1 MSGPSLPTSTAPTR
15 IALLV
20 DGENMSPVHS
30 HEVLAIARNFGD
42 PTIRRVYGKSEHIG
56 GWDQEGFRLVP
67 TRPGK
72 NAADLLLTVEAMT
85 LALRDGIRTII
96 IATSDGDFVYLSTQ
110 LRELAYTVVG
120 IGGPKAAT
128 AFQASCTEFV
138 KIAAP
143 KVFHPP
149 TAQVEPDNLCLI
161 KAGPTGPKIPKT
173 RIIPL
178 IRKALTSANL
188 RGSWCKSSDVQ
199 KLLLKSDPNFNVE
212 DFGHISLESLIEAV
226 GYFDLDHRG
235 PDFLL
240 RYPKSAQKPT
250 PAKV

>member
-1 MSGPSLPTSTAPTR
+1 MSGPSLPTSPASNR

-20 DGENMSPVHS
+20 DGENMSHVHAP
-30 HEVLAIARNFGD
+30 EVLAIARTFGD
-42 PTIRRVYGKSEHIG
+42 PAIRRVYGKSEQIA
-56 GWDQEGFRLVP
+56 GWDQEGFRLVS

-85 LALRDGIRTII
+85 LALKDGIRTLM
-96 IATSDGDFVYLSTQ
+96 IATSDGDFVYLTSQ

-128 AFQASCTEFV
+128 AFRASCTEFV
-138 KIAAP
+138 TIAAP
-143 KVFHPP
+143 KVLHPQAVAAVSADLSILN
-149 TAQVEPDNLCLI
+149 T
-161 KAGPTGPKIPKT
+161 GPTGPKTPKT

-199 KLLLKSDPNFNVE
+199 KLLLKADANFKVE
-212 DFGHISLESLIEAV
+212 DFGHITLESLIEAV

-240 RYPKSAQKPT
+240 RYPKPAPKPT
-250 PAKV
+250 QAKV